1 MDELSV
7 EGKVLLSQNTSLK
20 LSAGGAIRFT
30 QENPIS
36 IEGDFFLGDARYPLS
51 GMLALS
57 NDDQGVIE
65 SLSLDLGVDVVED
78 EVVAAVTAI
87 AGS

>member
-20 LSAGGAIRFT
+20 LSAGGTIKFT

-36 IEGDFFLGDARYPLS
+36 IEGDFLLGDARYPLR

-57 NDDQGVIE
+57 NNDQGVIE
-65 SLSLDLGVDVVED
+65 RLGQ
-78 EVVAAVTAI
+78 
-87 AGS
+87 